1 MSDWPQDPSGY
12 PTAGAPG
19 YPPAA
24 PGYPPAGPP
33 GYPPAAGG
41 YVPPRTSGLAVASL
55 ITGILSIVLCPAF
68 GIAGLITGF
77 SAKRKIRESNGA
89 ETGEGLAT
97 GGIVTSFIG
106 LIFIGLAIVALV
118 AITFL
123 GSSASSKFSTVGSA
137 IR

>member
-1 MSDWPQDPSGY
+1 MSDWPQDPNAN
-12 PTAGAPG
+12 PTAGSPGYPPAAPG

-24 PGYPPAGPP
+24 PGYPPP
-33 GYPPAAGG
+33 AGG

-55 ITGILSIVLCPAF
+55 VTGILSIVLCPAF

-106 LIFIGLAIVALV
+106 LIFIGLAIVAIV

-123 GSSASSKFSTVGSA
+123 GSSASSKFSSVGSA
-137 IR
+137 ID

>member
-1 MSDWPQDPSGY
+1 MSDWPQEPPSH
-12 PTAGAPG
+12 PAAGAPG
-19 YPPAA
+19 VPPAA
-24 PGYPPAGPP
+24 PGYPPAGGAYPP
-33 GYPPAAGG
+33 GGG
-41 YVPPRTSGLAVASL
+41 YAPPRTSGLAVASL

-68 GIAGLITGF
+68 GIAGLITGY

-106 LIFIGLAIVALV
+106 LFFIGLAIVAII

-123 GSSASSKFSTVGSA
+123 GEAASSKFVPVGST
-137 IR
+137 IN